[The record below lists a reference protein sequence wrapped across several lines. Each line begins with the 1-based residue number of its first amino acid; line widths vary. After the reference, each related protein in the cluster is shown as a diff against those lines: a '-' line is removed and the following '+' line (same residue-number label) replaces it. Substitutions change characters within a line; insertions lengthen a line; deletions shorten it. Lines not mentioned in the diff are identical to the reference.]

1 MTSKN
6 SQEWLKMIYR
16 ELFIIGRFNSLI
28 RFLRS
33 RAAASIG
40 SQPLNQNKSNGIK
53 SSEMEETDSSEAAQ
67 EEENST
73 TTENSDLQNQPN
85 QTELDA
91 MEKETEQKLEEDNND
106 INENANPG
114 IIKAKL
120 IRTEGPLAEL
130 PIGTFFFTLYADDF
144 IESSMK
150 ALLKGINDEKQEKI
164 YRIVN
169 ERFHMLTVSL
179 ISKQFFI
186 I

>member
-1 MTSKN
+1 MKN
-6 SQEWLKMIYR
+6 DADQ
-16 ELFIIGRFNSLI
+16 
-28 RFLRS
+28 
-33 RAAASIG
+33 
-40 SQPLNQNKSNGIK
+40 
-53 SSEMEETDSSEAAQ
+53 EMEED
-67 EEENST
+67 
-73 TTENSDLQNQPN
+73 D
-85 QTELDA
+85 
-91 MEKETEQKLEEDNND
+91 ND
-106 INENANPG
+106 INDENANPE
-114 IIKAKL
+114 IIKAEL

-150 ALLKGINDEKQEKI
+150 ALQKGVNDEKQEKI

>member
-1 MTSKN
+1 MSLLIN
-6 SQEWLKMIYR
+6 L
-16 ELFIIGRFNSLI
+16 LF
-28 RFLRS
+28 RS
-33 RAAASIG
+33 RAAESVG
-40 SQPLNQNKSNGIK
+40 LQPANEKNSDGVK
-53 SSEMEETDSSEAAQ
+53 SSKMEETDSSAVSNTSQ
-67 EEENST
+67 DGENST
-73 TTENSDLQNQPN
+73 TEDSESQNQPN
-85 QTELDA
+85 KTELNA
-91 MEKETEQKLEEDNND
+91 IEKETEQNLEEDGND

-150 ALLKGINDEKQEKI
+150 ALQKGTNDEKQEKI

-169 ERFHMLTVSL
+169 ERFHMLTVS
-179 ISKQFFI
+179 SI